1 MQYLELDQVLPM
13 IQSDLIY
20 SFYLEI
26 YSLIRNSSCYLQY
39 MVILIYKPITFC
51 QFVKLIK
58 LMSVFLFLFLFEGLQ
73 FILANIFM
81 LILLMEFRLD
91 RLKIVCLRRL
101 IRLFIWTFSRALPW
115 LEQDYLLKLRVLEIV
130 TKILIYS

>member
-1 MQYLELDQVLPM
+1 MSRVLFTKKLKNKLIIFTINEQLMQYLELNQGLLM
-13 IQSDLIY
+13 ILSDLIY

-26 YSLIRNSSCYLQY
+26 YSLIQNSFCYSPHRL
-39 MVILIYKPITFC
+39 ILIYKPIAFC

-58 LMSVFLFLFLFEGLQ
+58 LMSVFLFLFLFEGSQ

-101 IRLFIWTFSRALPW
+101 FPLFI
-115 LEQDYLLKLRVLEIV
+115 
-130 TKILIYS
+130 